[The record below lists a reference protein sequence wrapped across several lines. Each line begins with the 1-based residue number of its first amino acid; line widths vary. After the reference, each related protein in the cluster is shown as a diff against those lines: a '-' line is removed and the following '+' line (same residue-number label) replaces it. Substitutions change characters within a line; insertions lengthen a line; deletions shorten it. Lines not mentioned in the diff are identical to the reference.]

1 MEALMNKHAPPSSVD
16 GEIELSVFSN
26 GRSRAVRIPKEFEFP
41 GKRVIMIKQPDGSLL
56 LRTAETAGLIDY
68 LKTAEPWLGGDFLDR
83 DDEELGPLDE
93 VEL

>member
-1 MEALMNKHAPPSSVD
+1 MNKHTSPGSVQ
-16 GEIELSVFSN
+16 GEFELSVFSN

-56 LRTAETAGLIDY
+56 LRTAETAGLVDY
-68 LKTAEPWLGGDFLDR
+68 LRTAEPWLGGDFLA

-93 VEL
+93 VDLG